1 MENILLQS
9 GRTNQHERMP
19 DQLEKLATDI
29 VDSAFKVHKS
39 LGPGL
44 LESVYEMCL
53 AHEIRLHG
61 HKVRTQ
67 VPVTVTYEE
76 VILDAALRID
86 ILVDDQVI
94 VELKAVDAVLPVF
107 RAQVLT
113 YLKLSGKRLGLLI
126 NFNVPLIKDGIR
138 RVIL

>member
-1 MENILLQS
+1 MKFGKRDYYDRL
-9 GRTNQHERMP
+9 P
-19 DQLEKLATDI
+19 DQLEILATDI

-44 LESVYEMCL
+44 LECVYQTCL
-53 AHEIRLHG
+53 AHEIRLRG
-61 HKVRTQ
+61 HQVRTQ
-67 VPVTVTYEE
+67 VPVAVTYEE
-76 VILDAALRID
+76 VTLDAALRID

-94 VELKAVDAVLPVF
+94 VELKAVEALLPVF

-126 NFNVPLIKDGIR
+126 NFNVPLIKNGIR